1 MMNVKELAAEIKR
14 ESTWNPELLG
24 MLCDAAGMWKEWQ
37 ATNGENF
44 EPVIFKA
51 AEKLGV
57 EIVWFIEKREYTD
70 MTRAEAFRNI
80 MAARI
85 QANEGEIRRL
95 ARSIETNA
103 KSDPI
108 VFADSIASDAD
119 KLVQIKAELSEQKD
133 VLNMLNAILDEE

>member
-1 MMNVKELAAEIKR
+1 
-14 ESTWNPELLG
+14 
-24 MLCDAAGMWKEWQ
+24 
-37 ATNGENF
+37 
-44 EPVIFKA
+44 
-51 AEKLGV
+51 
-57 EIVWFIEKREYTD
+57 

-80 MAARI
+80 IEARI
-85 QANEGEIRRL
+85 RANEGEIRRL

-119 KLVQIKAELSEQKD
+119 KLVQIKAELGEQKD

>member
-1 MMNVKELAAEIKR
+1 
-14 ESTWNPELLG
+14 
-24 MLCDAAGMWKEWQ
+24 
-37 ATNGENF
+37 
-44 EPVIFKA
+44 
-51 AEKLGV
+51 
-57 EIVWFIEKREYTD
+57 

-80 MAARI
+80 MEARI
-85 QANEGEIRRL
+85 RANEGEIRRL
-95 ARSIETNA
+95 ARSIEINA

>member
-1 MMNVKELAAEIKR
+1 
-14 ESTWNPELLG
+14 
-24 MLCDAAGMWKEWQ
+24 
-37 ATNGENF
+37 
-44 EPVIFKA
+44 
-51 AEKLGV
+51 
-57 EIVWFIEKREYTD
+57 

-80 MAARI
+80 MEARI
-85 QANEGEIRRL
+85 RANEGEIRRL

-119 KLVQIKAELSEQKD
+119 KLVQIKTELSEQKD

>member
-1 MMNVKELAAEIKR
+1 
-14 ESTWNPELLG
+14 
-24 MLCDAAGMWKEWQ
+24 
-37 ATNGENF
+37 
-44 EPVIFKA
+44 
-51 AEKLGV
+51 
-57 EIVWFIEKREYTD
+57 

-80 MAARI
+80 MEARI
-85 QANEGEIRRL
+85 RANEGEIRRL

-119 KLVQIKAELSEQKD
+119 KLVQIKAELGEQKD

>member
-1 MMNVKELAAEIKR
+1 
-14 ESTWNPELLG
+14 
-24 MLCDAAGMWKEWQ
+24 
-37 ATNGENF
+37 
-44 EPVIFKA
+44 
-51 AEKLGV
+51 
-57 EIVWFIEKREYTD
+57 

-80 MAARI
+80 MEARI

-119 KLVQIKAELSEQKD
+119 KLVQIKTELSEQKD

>member
-1 MMNVKELAAEIKR
+1 
-14 ESTWNPELLG
+14 
-24 MLCDAAGMWKEWQ
+24 
-37 ATNGENF
+37 
-44 EPVIFKA
+44 
-51 AEKLGV
+51 
-57 EIVWFIEKREYTD
+57 

-80 MAARI
+80 IEARI
-85 QANEGEIRRL
+85 RANEGEIRRL

-119 KLVQIKAELSEQKD
+119 KLVQIKTELSEQKD

>member
-1 MMNVKELAAEIKR
+1 
-14 ESTWNPELLG
+14 
-24 MLCDAAGMWKEWQ
+24 
-37 ATNGENF
+37 
-44 EPVIFKA
+44 
-51 AEKLGV
+51 
-57 EIVWFIEKREYTD
+57 
-70 MTRAEAFRNI
+70 MTRAEGFRNI
-80 MAARI
+80 MEARI
-85 QANEGEIRRL
+85 RANEGEIRRL